1 MTKPKKESVFSKGET
16 DEEKKDR
23 FKAGGMLAM
32 ATLLAGGLFTVAW
45 MAFTPTI
52 LGPEL
57 MGVFGPMMGW
67 FWVLANVIALGVPQT
82 ITAFVSLHADLD
94 IEESRRFLGDG
105 NRLVLLNGVIAIAV
119 TVIAGGAAVLLGALS
134 VYAYAMAVTLVASS
148 TIAMLFWGMNCVLNG
163 FQRIDLVSV
172 GNFLFPIGQFI
183 GSVVL
188 ILWARSIWGPNSRW
202 LVVAAVAG
210 LGIGQIFGLV
220 PAMLMVNKT
229 GYANVRD
236 IYDLR
241 KRHGLFGKILKF
253 GGLAA
258 VAMVSLAVVQNL
270 AAPLV
275 RIVGLYWMLFGD
287 TREACLVQI
296 GYFSTALIFGM
307 ATMLLVGVAIALMPA
322 VSDAEGQGRH
332 DLVQEY
338 YTGALQQC
346 FTVLCAFTMI
356 FAVYGGRIIHLMNGD
371 QYPAAVMHP
380 LALLSMIGG
389 GGVALLFVLVHLFIG
404 LKKPAAAAAVMGL
417 VFAGLIFGIGYAS
430 FAFRTVEAAMW
441 GFMIP
446 PVLGCAASLVIIR
459 VRYNLTFPWW
469 TLLEPAACACVAAV
483 PVRFFMPNGAVWLW
497 FAGVGV
503 MVAVFGLGLA
513 LFERRRAKSRAG
525 VQPA

>member
-1 MTKPKKESVFSKGET
+1 MTKPKKESVFSKGGT

-23 FKAGGMLAM
+23 FKAGGLLAM
-32 ATLLAGGLFTVAW
+32 GTLLAGGLFTVAW

-57 MGVFGPMMGW
+57 MGLFGPMMGW
-67 FWVLANVIALGVPQT
+67 FWVLGNVIALGVPQT

-94 IEESRRFLGDG
+94 MEESRRFIGDG
-105 NRLVLLNGVIAIAV
+105 NRLVLLNGIAALGVTAV
-119 TVIAGGAAVLLGALS
+119 GGGAAFALGAMSL
-134 VYAYAMAVTLVASS
+134 YTYAMAVTLVAS
-148 TIAMLFWGMNCVLNG
+148 ACAGMLFWAMNSVLNG

-183 GSVVL
+183 GSVAL
-188 ILWARSIWGPNSRW
+188 ILAARAVWGPDSRW

-210 LGIGQIFGLV
+210 LGVGQLFGLV
-220 PAMLMVNKT
+220 PAMLMVRRT
-229 GYANVRD
+229 GHASVGE

-241 KRHGLFGKILKF
+241 RRQGLFVKILKF

-258 VAMVSLAVVQNL
+258 VSMVALAVVQNL

-287 TREACLVQI
+287 TREACLAQI

-322 VSDAEGQGRH
+322 VSDAEGKGRH

-346 FTVLCAFTMI
+346 FTVLAVFIMI
-356 FAVYGGRIIHLMNGD
+356 FAVYGGRIIQLMNGP
-371 QYPAAVMHP
+371 QFPAAVMHP
-380 LALLSMIGG
+380 LALLSVIGG

-417 VFAGLIFGIGYAS
+417 VFMGLIAGIGYSS
-430 FAFRTVEAAMW
+430 FAFRTVHAAMW
-441 GFMIP
+441 GFMVP
-446 PVLGCAASLVIIR
+446 PVLGAAGSLLLLR
-459 VRYNLTFPWW
+459 VRYNLLFPWW
-469 TLLEPAACACVAAV
+469 TLLEPACCACLAAV
-483 PVRFFMPNGAVWLW
+483 PVALFMPDGGVALW
-497 FAGVGV
+497 FAGVGA
-503 MVAVFGLGLA
+503 MVAVFGAGLA
-513 LFERRRAKSRAG
+513 LLERRRKKS
-525 VQPA
+525 PAAQAA